1 MSAACSSSACIG
13 VGDLDMLFSWLGDS
27 MFLLL
32 VRNLSF
38 VFLAFAASAYVNVVP
53 QLVYARTA
61 PGTKSLSL
69 SATLLIGT
77 IACVAAVEWARRF
90 GYGTRPKLLGSLITL
105 ALLAILNAS
114 SGITQPWNFA
124 MLCVTLRALCQY
136 ASQET
141 DRRAAALAGV
151 AARGKND
158 TISLSMR
165 FAGMLAGPLFVGQHP
180 EFDRLSAGVYMGLAA
195 LALWSV
201 VAVAKAPVVRATAIS
216 TEPSVDELPLDRSDR
231 LLIWAARLCF
241 ACFAMLTACLMYVL
255 RDIHGIADAS
265 RRCSLLIT
273 SAFGS
278 AMLATPLL
286 AMLRS
291 RFFRQRT
298 LSGMLPAP
306 LGIIAAGLLMPLPSA
321 GKIGHSIAG
330 AVVLGVAFAD
340 FQLSFRDYA
349 SHQAIERGRRA
360 LLAVFNNLSNTSA
373 LIAFGVMLV
382 LSVVA
387 RLLNANPAH
396 SFSLGVAILGLCA
409 FLVAVWARRTYLRAE
424 R

>member
-13 VGDLDMLFSWLGDS
+13 VGDLDMLFYWLGDS

-61 PGTKSLSL
+61 PGTKSLWL

-77 IACVAAVEWARRF
+77 MACVAAVEWARRF
-90 GYGTRPKLLGSLITL
+90 GYGTRPKLFGSLITL
-105 ALLAILNAS
+105 ALLAILSAS

-141 DRRAAALAGV
+141 DRRAAALAGA

-201 VAVAKAPVVRATAIS
+201 VAVAKAPAVRATAIPK
-216 TEPSVDELPLDRSDR
+216 EPAVEELPLDRSDR

-255 RDIHGIADAS
+255 RDIHGIADAA

-321 GKIGHSIAG
+321 GKIGPSIAG
-330 AVVLGVAFAD
+330 AVVLGIAFAD

-349 SHQAIERGRRA
+349 SHQAIERGRKA

-373 LIAFGVMLV
+373 LVAFGVMLV

-409 FLVAVWARRTYLRAE
+409 FLIAVWARRTYLLAE